1 MDKAIVTSFMIIA
14 AIVSAVMVF
23 NVVFPAI
30 GQSSDAML
38 TMKTR
43 LDHRMKSQIQIVHAT
58 GELDRSGLWQD
69 TNGSGQFDVFVWVK
83 NIGSLRIAAIESL
96 DVFFGPDGN
105 FARIPHQSAAGGS
118 YPHWTSQVENASA
131 WNPASTLKISIV
143 HSSVLPSDR
152 YFLRVVT
159 PNGVDSEDFF
169 GM

>member
-1 MDKAIVTSFMIIA
+1 MDKAIVSSFMIIA

-43 LDHRMKSQIQIVHAT
+43 IDRRLKSQIQIVHIT

-69 TNGSGQFDVFVWVK
+69 TNGNGQFDVFAWVK
-83 NIGSLRIAAIESL
+83 NTGSLRIAPVENL
-96 DVFFGPDGN
+96 DVFFGPEGN
-105 FARIPHQSAAGGS
+105 FARIPHQNEAGGS
-118 YPHWTSQVENASA
+118 YPYWTSHVENASA
-131 WNPASTLKISIV
+131 WNPAATLKITIV
-143 HSSVLPSDR
+143 HSSVLASDR

-159 PNGVDSEDFF
+159 PNGLDADDFF
-169 GM
+169 GL